1 MMEAGIVSWEDR
13 DLFFTDFA
21 IPATLQK
28 NTAPGQTPETHE
40 IVGILDIPY
49 ERQDFGPVTLD
60 AEDPTFHVKWTDT
73 ISTVRKGD
81 VLLINGETFSINAA
95 AENDG
100 TGFCDLRLVRGTLQD
115 DVGDTFE
122 TEYPETVDN
131 QEYTRPDG
139 ILGKR

>member
-1 MMEAGIVSWEDR
+1 MEAGILDWEDR

-28 NTAPGQTPETHE
+28 NAVPGQTPETHE
-40 IVGILDIPY
+40 IVGILDIPH
-49 ERQDFGPVTLD
+49 ERQEFGPVILD
-60 AEDPTFHVKWTDT
+60 AEDPTFTVKWTDV
-73 ISTVRKGD
+73 IASVRKGD
-81 VLLINGETFSINAA
+81 YLIINNEKFVIAAA

-100 TGFCDLRLVRGTLQD
+100 TSICDLRLVRGSLQD
-115 DVGDTFE
+115 DAGDTFE
-122 TEYPETVDN
+122 TEYPEKLDT